1 MTMNYDIWLV
11 LLSLAA
17 SCIAMFATFGFIER
31 LYLSTAQSKQMM
43 LPIYALAIGSGLW
56 GIHLINWLA
65 FHGGVSFNLSE
76 TFLLTSWLV
85 ALFVGF
91 ITCYVPS
98 KKTISLNLLVLSG
111 LMVGLS
117 SYAMYYLCTISLSA
131 TSISIVPVSA
141 FVALLLAAC
150 VSVLSIITLS
160 WMKIYA
166 GENKFLIKI
175 IFSLVTGIAIIGL
188 HLAFTASIIAQ
199 VNAVMPA
206 ANEISDNKMLAAF
219 ISLAIVCLFLLV
231 FVAAMYYEKHSKS
244 PFKFTA
250 SIQQKNAFALEI
262 KDALT
267 NLPNRV
273 AFRQLLETTANR
285 NTTGGKTIALAYID
299 LDHFKPINDKFGH
312 HVGDNVL
319 TVVAERLQA
328 SVRGCDVVA
337 RLGGDEFAALIE
349 DIESD
354 LDIIPI
360 VERILKSI
368 SVPIFVNGQ
377 KIEISCSIGVALY
390 PQDGDIEKL
399 IVCADAA
406 MYKAKENGKN
416 QFKFYDIEIASAS
429 NKLLELQRDLRAAIK
444 KQQFTLFFQPKLDCK
459 SQLFV
464 GAEALIRWNHPTK
477 GMLLPAE
484 FIAATEQLDLID
496 HINDWVIEN
505 ACAVIQQARQH
516 GLDLHL
522 SINVSHQQ
530 FRNSTLVEKTVNW
543 LTKFDVPAQNITFE
557 IKETVAVK
565 NEMQFKTL
573 LNQIKAA
580 NIKIALD
587 DFGLHPFTL
596 NYLKDLHVNEVKL
609 DKTFI
614 SKIGESNTTEALVD
628 GMIHLA
634 HKLNFNVVAEGIET
648 EAQHEAVVNMGCNHM
663 QGYLFSKPLSEAD
676 LYAFCKQQQLN
687 LTTPL
692 QLVTSDFQSAMLKSN

>member
-1 MTMNYDIWLV
+1 MTINYDIWLV

-17 SCIAMFATFGFIER
+17 SCSAMFATFGFIER
-31 LYLSTAQSKQMM
+31 LYLSTARSKQMM
-43 LPIYALAIGSGLW
+43 LPIYTLAIGSGLW

-65 FHGGVSFNLSE
+65 FHSGFSFNLSE
-76 TFLLTSWLV
+76 TFLLGSWLA

-91 ITCYVPS
+91 ITCYVTS
-98 KKTISLNLLVLSG
+98 KKTIPLSLLISSG
-111 LMVGLS
+111 LMAGLS
-117 SYAMYYLCTISLSA
+117 SYAMYYLCTTSLSA
-131 TSISIVPVSA
+131 TSISMVPLST
-141 FVALLLAAC
+141 FVALLLAVC
-150 VSVLSIITLS
+150 VSVLSIVTLS

-166 GENKFLIKI
+166 GDNKFLIKVI
-175 IFSLVTGIAIIGL
+175 LSVVTGIAIIGL
-188 HLAFTASIIAQ
+188 HLAFTASIVAQ
-199 VNAVMPA
+199 VNAIMPT
-206 ANEISDNKMLAAF
+206 ANEISDKKMLAAF
-219 ISLAIVCLFLLV
+219 ISLAIFCLFLLV
-231 FVAAMYYEKHSKS
+231 FVAAMYYEKQGKS
-244 PFKFTA
+244 AFKFSST
-250 SIQQKNAFALEI
+250 IQQNNAVSLEI

-267 NLPNRV
+267 NLPNRA
-273 AFRQLLETTANR
+273 AFRQLLETTAKR

-328 SVRGCDVVA
+328 AVRGCDVVA

-349 DIESD
+349 DIESNQ
-354 LDIIPI
+354 DIIPI
-360 VERILKSI
+360 VERILQSI

-399 IVCADAA
+399 IVCADTA

-429 NKLLELQRDLRAAIK
+429 NKSLVLQRDLRAAIK
-444 KQQFTLFFQPKLDCK
+444 KQQFTLLFQPKIDCK

-477 GMLLPAE
+477 GLVLPAD
-484 FIAATEQLDLID
+484 FIAAAEQLGLID

-505 ACAVIQQARQH
+505 ACAAIKHARLQ

-522 SINVSHQQ
+522 SINLSRQQ
-530 FRNSTLVEKTVNW
+530 FHNSTLVEKTLSW

-557 IKETVAVK
+557 IKETLALK
-565 NEMQFKTL
+565 NEMQFKAL

-596 NYLKDLHVNEVKL
+596 NHLKDLHVNEVKL

-614 SKIGESNTTEALVD
+614 SKIGESNTIEALVD

-648 EAQHEAVVNMGCNHM
+648 EAQRDAMVNMGCNHM
-663 QGYLFSKPLSEAD
+663 QGYLFSKPLTEID
-676 LYAFCKQQQLN
+676 LYAFCKKQQLG

-692 QLVTSDFQSAMLKSN
+692 QLVTSDFQSAML

>member
-1 MTMNYDIWLV
+1 MAINYDIWLV

-17 SCIAMFATFGFIER
+17 SCIAMFATFGFVER
-31 LYLSTAQSKQMM
+31 LYLSTARSKQMM
-43 LPIYALAIGSGLW
+43 MPIYALAIGSGLW

-65 FHGGVSFNLSE
+65 FHGGVSFKLSE

-91 ITCYVPS
+91 ITCYVTS
-98 KKTISLNLLVLSG
+98 KKTIPLNLLVSSG
-111 LMVGLS
+111 LMAGLS
-117 SYAMYYLCTISLSA
+117 SYAMYYLCTISLSS
-131 TSISIVPVSA
+131 TNSISIVPVSA
-141 FVALLLAAC
+141 FVALLLSVC

-188 HLAFTASIIAQ
+188 HLAFTASIVGQ
-199 VNAVMPA
+199 LNAIMPT
-206 ANEISDNKMLAAF
+206 ANEISDKKMLAAF

-231 FVAAMYYEKHSKS
+231 FVAALYYEKQSKKT
-244 PFKFTA
+244 FKFSAT
-250 SIQQKNAFALEI
+250 IQQKNTITLEV

-273 AFRQLLETTANR
+273 AFRQLLETTAKR
-285 NTTGGKTIALAYID
+285 NAAGGKTIALAYID
-299 LDHFKPINDKFGH
+299 LDHFKPVNDKFGH

-328 SVRGCDVVA
+328 AVRGCDVAA

-349 DIESD
+349 DIESNQ
-354 LDIIPI
+354 DIIPI
-360 VERILKSI
+360 VERILQSI

-399 IVCADAA
+399 IICADTA

-416 QFKFYDIEIASAS
+416 QFKFYDVEIASAT
-429 NKLLELQRDLRAAIK
+429 NKTIELQRDLRAAIK
-444 KQQFTLFFQPKLDCK
+444 KQQFTLLFQPKLDCK
-459 SQLFV
+459 SQKFV

-477 GMLLPAE
+477 GLVLPTE
-484 FIAATEQLDLID
+484 FIAAAEQLGLID

-505 ACAVIQQARQH
+505 ACAAIKQARQH

-522 SINVSHQQ
+522 SINLSRQQ
-530 FRNSTLVEKTVNW
+530 FRNSTLLEKTVRW

-557 IKETVAVK
+557 IKETMAAK
-565 NEMQFKTL
+565 NEMPFKAL

-596 NYLKDLHVNEVKL
+596 NHLRDLHVNEVKL

-614 SKIGESNTTEALVD
+614 SKIGESNTTEALLD

-648 EAQHEAVVNMGCNHM
+648 VAQRDAVVNMGCNHM
-663 QGYLFSKPLSEAD
+663 QGYLFSKPLTEAD
-676 LYAFCKQQQLN
+676 LYAFCKKQQLS

-692 QLVTSDFQSAMLKSN
+692 QLVTSDYQSSML